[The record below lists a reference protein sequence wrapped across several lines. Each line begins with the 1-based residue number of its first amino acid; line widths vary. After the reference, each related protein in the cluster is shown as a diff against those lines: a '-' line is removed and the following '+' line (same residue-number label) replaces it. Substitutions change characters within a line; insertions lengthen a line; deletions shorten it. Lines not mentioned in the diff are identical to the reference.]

1 LFGQRVLRAHLGLQV
16 PKGCEVEAGFAPR
29 RWQGDDAKRE
39 GCGLRAGD
47 ERWGW
52 REGQW
57 LVFDDSH
64 LHEAWNMAREERVIL
79 LLDFERPPEF
89 MPPKALLDA
98 MEQESL
104 KDPFRV
110 GNRGNIYLDALTSQH
125 GWEEIVKK

>member
-1 LFGQRVLRAHLGLQV
+1 MLRAHLGLQV